1 MLKWL
6 VVFAMVV
13 GVSPAV
19 AQLRLIPQSRID
31 SVRQSHTVTNAP
43 IALSDEGRL
52 QMGRI
57 AEEDGVWQGRV
68 VWTNHADRPL
78 VITRVASTCGC
89 LKGHYEAR
97 PVAKG
102 EHQTI
107 TLSYNPKGHPGA
119 VYQRL
124 FVYTSLSTE
133 LPTFVVELRGEVV
146 AARQGT
152 ANYPYARGPLLLR
165 SDEVRFSAEEREVRI
180 ACMNNGRQPMRLRAD
195 SLLSPGVTLRTEPET
210 LQAGERGDLVISREV
225 DSPARVLV
233 LRSNDDLLYGRP
245 LRIVISE

>member
-1 MLKWL
+1 MM
-6 VVFAMVV
+6 AV

-31 SVRQSHTVTNAP
+31 SVRQSHTVANAP

-57 AEEDGVWQGRV
+57 AEEGGVWQGRV

-102 EHQTI
+102 ECQTI
-107 TLSYNPKGHPGA
+107 TLSYTPIKPLTAAFSGTYTGSMLMQHVAGYVPEDIA
-119 VYQRL
+119 VE
-124 FVYTSLSTE
+124 TPESSLSEVSATWYSRRTPREYMNTVQPEVFAMMME
-133 LPTFVVELRGEVV
+133 LLGDISC
-146 AARQGT
+146 G
-152 ANYPYARGPLLLR
+152 
-165 SDEVRFSAEEREVRI
+165 RI
-180 ACMNNGRQPMRLRAD
+180 
-195 SLLSPGVTLRTEPET
+195 
-210 LQAGERGDLVISREV
+210 
-225 DSPARVLV
+225 
-233 LRSNDDLLYGRP
+233 
-245 LRIVISE
+245 